1 MVSGDAEA
9 GAPVARPLDGREGAA
24 ASATPPQASPAP
36 SAPPHA
42 TPSAPFPA
50 SPAPSPTAL
59 AGPPGDASRGATTP
73 PGPPRLPFRP
83 ESLVGTT
90 LDGRY
95 RITAHLASGGMGAVF
110 RAEHVYMRKEFA
122 LKVLRPDLT
131 ASPDLA
137 ERFRRE
143 SEIVAS
149 LDHENIV
156 RVTDFGR
163 SPEGYL
169 FLVME
174 LLEGE
179 SLFERM
185 HRAGPMSTA
194 EVVPILLQACAGLEA
209 AHRRGVVHRD
219 LKPENVFL
227 HAPGGATPVVRILDF
242 GIAKIAGP
250 QGPGTT
256 DIGMVVGT
264 PEYLSPEQ
272 AFGQEVDARADV
284 YAMGLVAWRM
294 LAGRAPFQA
303 DSPRA
308 LVMKQATQPVPPLE
322 EARPDLAAFPDLLAA
337 ISSACAKDPGAR
349 PASAAALAADL
360 ARSVGL
366 PTPLP
371 APPLLALPPHAA
383 TPARTP
389 LRTTPGPQP
398 PASGAGPAVGEG
410 TPPGPDAAA
419 VAGELGPLP
428 DVTVSLPTPMPPVR
442 RPGRRRWRAG
452 VAVAGGL
459 ALLAGLAFAAAQLR
473 ERSRPLPRAQ
483 ALMAEDREAEARD
496 LLLAALAEEP
506 GDARLRA
513 LLGRAQERL
522 GQVHAALESFELAS
536 QSDPSSLDGDAVD
549 AVAAHLAGDRRTADR
564 AARVLERVG
573 TRAAPPVIEILP
585 RTAGAQRFR
594 TLELARRLGV
604 EGRLDPV
611 AAWAPLLVDPD
622 CDLRR
627 AAARRLGE
635 VGGPAAIPH
644 LRALA
649 ERREEQPVLPF
660 LKKELTRAEPV
671 CGAREAEEALRRVPS
686 GPRRP

>member
-1 MVSGDAEA
+1 
-9 GAPVARPLDGREGAA
+9 
-24 ASATPPQASPAP
+24 
-36 SAPPHA
+36 
-42 TPSAPFPA
+42 
-50 SPAPSPTAL
+50 
-59 AGPPGDASRGATTP
+59 
-73 PGPPRLPFRP
+73 
-83 ESLVGTT
+83 
-90 LDGRY
+90 
-95 RITAHLASGGMGAVF
+95 MGAVF

-143 SEIVAS
+143 SEIAAS

-156 RVTDFGR
+156 RVSDFGR

-185 HRAGPMSTA
+185 HRAGPMSTSEA
-194 EVVPILLQACAGLEA
+194 VPILLQACAGLEA

-227 HAPGGATPVVRILDF
+227 HAPGGAAPVVRILDF

-256 DIGMVVGT
+256 DVGMVVGT

-284 YAMGLVAWRM
+284 YALGLVAWRM

-322 EARPDLAAFPDLLAA
+322 EARPDLAVFPELLAA
-337 ISSACAKDPGAR
+337 ISRACAKDPGAR

-360 ARSVGL
+360 ARAVGL

-371 APPLLALPPHAA
+371 GPALLALPPHAA
-383 TPARTP
+383 TPAGTP
-389 LRTTPGPQP
+389 VRTTPGPQP
-398 PASGAGPAVGEG
+398 AAGGSGTPGPGTRSASG
-410 TPPGPDAAA
+410 DAAA
-419 VAGELGPLP
+419 GELAPLP

-442 RPGRRRWRAG
+442 RPGRHRWRAG
-452 VAVAGGL
+452 VAAAGGL
-459 ALLAGLAFAAAQLR
+459 AILAGLAFAAAQLR
-473 ERSRPLPRAQ
+473 ERSRPLPRAR
-483 ALMAEDREAEARD
+483 ALIAEDREAEARD
-496 LLLAALAEEP
+496 LLLGALAEDP

-522 GQVHAALESFELAS
+522 GQVHAALESFDLAS
-536 QSDPSSLDGDAVD
+536 QSDPASLDGEAVD

-564 AARVLERVG
+564 AARVL
-573 TRAAPPVIEILP
+573 
-585 RTAGAQRFR
+585 
-594 TLELARRLGV
+594 
-604 EGRLDPV
+604 
-611 AAWAPLLVDPD
+611 
-622 CDLRR
+622 
-627 AAARRLGE
+627 
-635 VGGPAAIPH
+635 
-644 LRALA
+644 
-649 ERREEQPVLPF
+649 
-660 LKKELTRAEPV
+660 
-671 CGAREAEEALRRVPS
+671 
-686 GPRRP
+686 

>member
-1 MVSGDAEA
+1 
-9 GAPVARPLDGREGAA
+9 VARPPDGGEGAT
-24 ASATPPQASPAP
+24 ASATPPASASLSPPALSPP
-36 SAPPHA
+36 SLSP
-42 TPSAPFPA
+42 
-50 SPAPSPTAL
+50 PAPSPARAT
-59 AGPPGDASRGATTP
+59 PPGATPPGATSRPVTTP

-143 SEIVAS
+143 SEIAAS

-163 SPEGYL
+163 TPEGYL
-169 FLVME
+169 FLAME
-174 LLEGE
+174 LLEGH
-179 SLFERM
+179 SLFDRM
-185 HRAGPMSTA
+185 HQTGPMSPA
-194 EVVPILLQACAGLEA
+194 EAVPILLQVCAGLEA

-227 HAPGGATPVVRILDF
+227 HAPAGATPVVRILDF
-242 GIAKIAGP
+242 GIAKIVGP
-250 QGPGTT
+250 RNPNTT

-272 AFGQEVDARADV
+272 AFGQEVDARSDV
-284 YAMGLVAWRM
+284 YALGLVAWRM

-308 LVMKQATQPVPPLE
+308 LVMKQAMQPVPPLE
-322 EARPDLAAFPDLLAA
+322 EVRPDLAAFPDLLAA
-337 ISSACAKDPGAR
+337 ITRACAKDPASR
-349 PASAAALAADL
+349 TASAAALATEL
-360 ARSVGL
+360 AHAVGL
-366 PTPLP
+366 PTPIP
-371 APPLLALPPHAA
+371 APTLLALPPHVAS
-383 TPARTP
+383 TPAGTP
-389 LRTTPGPQP
+389 VRTTPGPRLATP
-398 PASGAGPAVGEG
+398 GAGTAAGGG
-410 TPPGPDAAA
+410 TPDRAPAGPSGD
-419 VAGELGPLP
+419 GSWPLP
-428 DVTVSLPTPMPPVR
+428 ESVTVSLPTPMPPVK
-442 RPGRRRWRAG
+442 RPARRRWRTW
-452 VAVAGGL
+452 VALAGGL
-459 ALLAGLAFAAAQLR
+459 ALVAGIAFAAAQLHAR
-473 ERSRPLPRAQ
+473 GRPVPRAQ
-483 ALMAEDREAEARD
+483 ALIAEDREAEARD
-496 LLLAALAEEP
+496 LLLAALVDTP

-522 GQVHAALESFELAS
+522 GQVHAALESFDLAS
-536 QSDPSSLDGDAVD
+536 QSDPSALDAEAID

-573 TRAAPPVIEILP
+573 ARAAPPVTEILP
-585 RTAGAQRFR
+585 RTTGAQRLR
-594 TLELARRLGV
+594 TLELARRIGI
-604 EGRLDPV
+604 EERLDPV
-611 AAWAPLLVDPD
+611 AAWAPLLVDGD

-635 VGGPAAIPH
+635 IGGPAAVPH

-660 LKKELTRAEPV
+660 LKKEITRAEPV
-671 CGAREAEEALRRVPS
+671 CGAREAEEALKRIQAGS
-686 GPRRP
+686 RRP